1 MVFLSLK
8 VDGNMTFADYWKV
21 LFWSFREWEIRYFF
35 EPKSWWKDN
44 IYRLLKSS
52 CFDLFGNGKCGLFLS
67 QKVDGK
73 MIFTDYW
80 KVLVLNFPVMGNT
93 AFFQSKSWWKDDI
106 YLVFLSFPWYS
117 RKYGFWRSESC
128 RPKVCKFIMK
138 ETLTQVFSC
147 EFCKICKNTFWTEHL
162 WMTASLDSCFWNFKH
177 KIFRVNQSKQDQK
190 SSKKEYVMWTCFKFW
205 PMKNNFRKIESITR
219 NLIIFKKPRKM
230 TNDLIVIFLGF
241 LKVIKLLVMLFII
254 KLYARNNNF
263 RKL

>member
-1 MVFLSLK
+1 M
-8 VDGNMTFADYWKV
+8 
-21 LFWSFREWEIRYFF
+21 EIWHLLITEKFF
-35 EPKSWWKDN
+35 
-44 IYRLLKSS
+44 
-52 CFDLFGNGKCGLFLS
+52 FDLFGNGKYGIFLS

-73 MIFTDYW
+73 IIFTDYW
-80 KVLVLNFPVMGNT
+80 KVLVLIFSGMENAVSFWAKKLMERWYLLIT
-93 AFFQSKSWWKDDI
+93 EKFLFWTFWWWEIRSFFQSRSWWKDDI

-128 RPKVCKFIMK
+128 RPKVCKFIIK